1 MRLANVASLAA
12 MLAGAPFVQAGPASV
27 DGSWAGEMRQVDVD
41 NETRYPM
48 ALTLKG
54 KTGATSYPTLNCSGA
69 LTKIAD
75 TNGGY
80 AIYQERITNQPGATC
95 IDGVVLVTTDA
106 GKLVLGWFATFDGT
120 PTVATAVLRKGE
132 GN

>member
-1 MRLANVASLAA
+1 MRFAVLASLAVLVA
-12 MLAGAPFVQAGPASV
+12 GSSLASADPVSV
-27 DGSWAGEMRQVDVD
+27 NGSWAGEMRQVDVD

-48 ALTLKG
+48 TLTLKG
-54 KTGATSYPTLNCSGA
+54 KTGETSYPTLNCGGA

-75 TNGGY
+75 TKGGY
-80 AIYQERITNQPGATC
+80 AIYQERITNEPGGTC

-106 GKLVLGWFATFDGT
+106 GKLVLGWFATFEGA
-120 PTVATAVLRKGE
+120 PAVATAVLRKGE